1 MDAATRAVAD
11 ELAIQRVL
19 ARYAHGVD
27 RGDLALVASCY
38 HPDALEDRGPRYRGG
53 LDGFLPWLGAALAE
67 LESCWHLMGLPLIV
81 LEGDAA
87 TVETHCL
94 AVHRRR
100 PSPDGPVAERTIPLR
115 YRDRFERRDGDWRIA
130 RRVAVYD
137 APAP

>member
-1 MDAATRAVAD
+1 MDAASRGVAD

-38 HPDALEDRGPRYRGG
+38 HPDAVEDRGPRYRGD
-53 LDGFLPWLGAALAE
+53 LPGFLEWLGAARAE
-67 LESCWHLMGLPLIV
+67 LESCWHLMGLPLIA

-94 AVHRRR
+94 AVHRQRET
-100 PSPDGPVAERTIPLR
+100 PGGAVVERTIPLR

-130 RRVAVYD
+130 RRVAVYE
-137 APAP
+137 PAG